1 MNDSKSKD
9 AYKQGVISIIVNTL
23 LFVAKYYAGVV
34 SGSIALIT
42 DAWHTISDSASSLVL
57 IIGTKL
63 ATKPADKEHPYGHGR
78 IELITA
84 LIIGIMLTLIGFN
97 FLTNAINKLILKEAA
112 TFGMLAIGVTIA
124 SIILNEALAQYAF
137 YLARKTK
144 NTSLRADGWH
154 HRSDALSSFIILIG
168 ILVGSYWWWMDGV
181 LGIIMAGFIFHAGY
195 GIFKE
200 VVNPLIGQQ
209 PDKKMINRIRKICS
223 YIAGEDVSPHH
234 FHIHQYGDHSELTFH
249 IALDGAQSLSK
260 AHSLADKMEKE
271 INEVLS
277 LEATI
282 HIDPAGESETEK
294 DIEEDEFN

>member
-1 MNDSKSKD
+1 
-9 AYKQGVISIIVNTL
+9 
-23 LFVAKYYAGVV
+23 
-34 SGSIALIT
+34 
-42 DAWHTISDSASSLVL
+42 
-57 IIGTKL
+57 
-63 ATKPADKEHPYGHGR
+63 
-78 IELITA
+78 
-84 LIIGIMLTLIGFN
+84 
-97 FLTNAINKLILKEAA
+97 
-112 TFGMLAIGVTIA
+112 
-124 SIILNEALAQYAF
+124 
-137 YLARKTK
+137 
-144 NTSLRADGWH
+144 
-154 HRSDALSSFIILIG
+154 
-168 ILVGSYWWWMDGV
+168 MDGV
-181 LGIIMAGFIFHAGY
+181 LGIIMAGFIFYAGY

-209 PDKKMINRIRKICS
+209 PDKKIINRIRKICS